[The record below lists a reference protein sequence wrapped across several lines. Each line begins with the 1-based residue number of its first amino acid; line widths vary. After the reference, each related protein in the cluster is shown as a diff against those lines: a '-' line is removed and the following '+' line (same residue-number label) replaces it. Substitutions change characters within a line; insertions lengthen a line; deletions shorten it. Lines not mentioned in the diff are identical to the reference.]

1 MQLPTENNNIRLLH
15 ADAASLVVSARQ
27 IPPPSVYLY
36 RYLVI
41 NILRNFTLLNRLHSC
56 GVACFCV

>member
-15 ADAASLVVSARQ
+15 ADAASPVVSAWQ
-27 IPPPSVYLY
+27 IVYLY